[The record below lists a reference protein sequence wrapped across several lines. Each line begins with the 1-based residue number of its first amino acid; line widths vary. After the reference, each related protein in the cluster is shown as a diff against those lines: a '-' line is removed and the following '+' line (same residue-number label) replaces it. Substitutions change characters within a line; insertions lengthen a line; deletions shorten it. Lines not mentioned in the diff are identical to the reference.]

1 MGFACDLRVVRSRRR
16 FCWGRRTF
24 GPDCGMVLM
33 RGLGVTFGS
42 GVVGCVSKN
51 KFRRFLVWFTFLWTV
66 VDLFLCVQV
75 MVSGPVPTNR
85 FLMERILRAARLQ
98 FSMLSVG
105 LEDRRILRVYLR
117 WLRRSFALDSPWMGR
132 AARRLNILRIMTV
145 WRTAGF
151 GKWSFKRDLGVWVL
165 LF

>member
-1 MGFACDLRVVRSRRR
+1 MCF
-16 FCWGRRTF
+16 
-24 GPDCGMVLM
+24 
-33 RGLGVTFGS
+33 
-42 GVVGCVSKN
+42 K
-51 KFRRFLVWFTFLWTV
+51 KKIRRFLVCLSFLLTF

-98 FSMLSVG
+98 FSTLSVG
-105 LEDRRILRVYLR
+105 VEDRRILRVYLR

-132 AARRLNILRIMTV
+132 ATRRLDILRIMTV

-151 GKWSFKRDLGVWVL
+151 GKCSFKFDFEVWVL
-165 LF
+165 LL

>member
-1 MGFACDLRVVRSRRR
+1 LVA
-16 FCWGRRTF
+16 
-24 GPDCGMVLM
+24 
-33 RGLGVTFGS
+33 
-42 GVVGCVSKN
+42 VSLCLCQK
-51 KFRRFLVWFTFLWTV
+51 KIFSRFLVCLSFLLTF

-75 MVSGPVPTNR
+75 MVRDPVPTNR

-98 FSMLSVG
+98 FGTLPVG
-105 LEDRRILRVYLR
+105 VEDRRVLRVYLR

-132 AARRLNILRIMTV
+132 AARRLDILRIMTV

-151 GKWSFKRDLGVWVL
+151 GKWSFKRDLEVWVL

>member
-1 MGFACDLRVVRSRRR
+1 
-16 FCWGRRTF
+16 
-24 GPDCGMVLM
+24 MVLM
-33 RGLGVTFGS
+33 RGLCVIWGG
-42 GVVGCVSKN
+42 GVVVCVSKK
-51 KFRRFLVWFTFLWTV
+51 KFRRFLVCLSFLLTFG
-66 VDLFLCVQV
+66 DLFLCVQV

-98 FSMLSVG
+98 FSTLSVG
-105 LEDRRILRVYLR
+105 VEGRRILRVYLR

-151 GKWSFKRDLGVWVL
+151 GKCSLKFDIKVWVL